1 MQSNTTIYQKQ
12 KKYYQQGGVSRF
24 VLTRGQKKNYHPVL
38 RVIPDKNNT
47 SKQQPLAPSSTTMEL
62 TMGKDVQYCIDYSLS
77 GK

>member
-12 KKYYQQGGVSRF
+12 QYYYKQGGVSRF
-24 VLTRGQKKNYHPVL
+24 VLSRRQKTKRKNHPVL

-62 TMGKDVQYCIDYSLS
+62 TMGKDVQYCIDY
-77 GK
+77 